1 MSCSR
6 MILNYTV
13 PPSLEDIEVM
23 AEGVFETLP
32 EEIAR
37 HCEDLT
43 ISVEEIADETTLRD
57 LRLDDSFDLLAL
69 YRNGKVIAPGVE
81 TKVANDDDAL
91 ILYRRAML
99 DMWCETGD
107 DLDAVIRHIMIEEL
121 GRFFEF
127 SDEDVEEMA
136 GRHY

>member
-6 MILNYTV
+6 VILNYTV
-13 PPSLEDIEVM
+13 PPSLEDLEVM
-23 AEGVFETLP
+23 AENIAETLP

-43 ISVEEIADETTLRD
+43 VTVEDIADETTLVD
-57 LRLDDSFDLLAL
+57 LDLDDPFDLLAL
-69 YRNGKVIAPGVE
+69 YKSGKAIAPGVE
-81 TKVANDDDAL
+81 TKVANDDDIL
-91 ILYRRAML
+91 IFYRRALL

-107 DLDAVIRHIMIEEL
+107 DLQSVIRHVMIEEL

-127 SDEDVEEMA
+127 SDDDVEEMA
-136 GRHY
+136 RRHY